1 MKYKRI
7 KLGIQASAFGLALIV
22 LMVSSFPAQA
32 TNKVSD
38 LEKETNKLE
47 SELSNLNQDLNEI
60 LAQIEDISTNLE
72 KTKKELAIAKGK
84 EEVQYESMML
94 RIKYMYENGDFG
106 MMANL
111 LSSSCIAEFLDRA
124 EFMIEITKYDRKQL
138 DELTE
143 TRKQIAKQEEQ
154 LASDVKTLD
163 ALQADLE
170 SKIASTSSNLSTYKQ
185 QLENAKEEARQA
197 VILAQ
202 QQVKPVRPSTGTSSG
217 SSYDGG
223 SYVPTASDI
232 ELFAALTEC
241 EAGSS
246 NYEGMLAVA
255 SVVMNRVKHYKYP
268 NTLRGV
274 ILQPNQFPP
283 ATNGLV
289 DRVLARGVK
298 TSCVNVAKDAL
309 AGKNNIGDCLRFR
322 SVTPT
327 INGIVIGGNV
337 FY

>member
-1 MKYKRI
+1 MEYKRI
-7 KLGIQASAFGLALIV
+7 KLGIQTSAFFLALIV
-22 LMVSSFPAQA
+22 FLVSSFPVQA

-47 SELSNLNQDLNEI
+47 SDLSNLNKDLNGI
-60 LAQIEDISTNLE
+60 LNQIEDISENLE

-94 RIKYMYENGDFG
+94 RIKYMYENGDYG
-106 MMANL
+106 MIATL

-124 EFMIEITKYDRKQL
+124 EYMIEITKYDRKQL
-138 DELTE
+138 DELTK
-143 TRKQIAKQEEQ
+143 TREQIAKQEEQ
-154 LASDVKTLD
+154 LASDAKTLN
-163 ALQADLE
+163 ALQKDLE
-170 SKIASTSSNLSTYKQ
+170 SKIASTSSNLSTYRQ

-197 VILAQ
+197 AILAQ

-232 ELFAALTEC
+232 DLFAALIEC
-241 EAGSS
+241 EAGTS